1 MTDEQQIDSTTAPK
15 VQAQTGQYVMEKNL
29 IFAQSDYLRIF
40 TYDDKEG
47 AEKLV
52 LRTEFAIND
61 KIVDIL
67 KIPTDQFQ
75 QKSQLGGLSGMMAPT
90 KNLK

>member
-1 MTDEQQIDSTTAPK
+1 
-15 VQAQTGQYVMEKNL
+15 MEKNL

-40 TYDDKEG
+40 TYDDQEG

-67 KIPTDQFQ
+67 RIPTDQF
-75 QKSQLGGLSGMMAPT
+75 
-90 KNLK
+90 